1 MVSNRRRT
9 TTPLI
14 SSGASKG
21 PLQRFKHATE
31 KQQETKKASP
41 FALDAMSPALANH
54 ILILEAQDSTVHA
67 KTLACQ
73 RKAREMDKQ
82 VLTFDARALVYNQR
96 ALFYQTQAL
105 PVFKKRISSASA
117 TAVHATNVAY
127 PRVS

>member
-1 MVSNRRRT
+1 
-9 TTPLI
+9 
-14 SSGASKG
+14 
-21 PLQRFKHATE
+21 
-31 KQQETKKASP
+31 
-41 FALDAMSPALANH
+41 MSPALANH